1 MKLITHLMLLVII
14 RGEIMYQGKLSGIFF
29 SVLFALFYI
38 VPVSALDKVDAA
50 INSLNHQ
57 IQLVNLVNPS
67 GILTEYQTILTQG
80 TRVEQLNIIDN
91 IQIDLAQFWRSVNI
105 PIQGGIFTDDLH
117 KNAML
122 LEPVSEDYLPISNR
136 IRYLLWINKHQSW
149 KKIVLN
155 VWLEEEDTHPA
166 IPEISRRLKWLG
178 DLIDVDLDND
188 LMTPAL
194 VGAILRFQHRH
205 GLKQDGIIGPTT
217 LRWINLTPEKRAQ
230 LLANN
235 FINKT
240 SYLAIIGARFLLVN
254 IPAFEMILVDKGEIQ
269 LESRVIVGK
278 PYRQT
283 PRLSSHISNM
293 VLNPSWRVPRRLLRR
308 DLLPKVR
315 QNGAYISEHNFDVYN
330 SVGSPIVK
338 TPEEWQELAGGRFPY
353 RLEQKPGEENTLGR
367 YKFYF
372 ENKFNIYLHDTYDK
386 ALFEESNRALSSGCI
401 RVDKV
406 ESLANWLASNLV
418 KDKQTWVELQTEREK
433 TKWFA
438 FDHSLAVHLVY
449 WTAWMD
455 TKGLAQFRNDIYHQN
470 SMLNLIS
477 MKE

>member
-1 MKLITHLMLLVII
+1 
-14 RGEIMYQGKLSGIFF
+14 MYQEKLRRIIC
-29 SVLFALFYI
+29 SVLFTLFYST
-38 VPVSALDKVDAA
+38 PASALDRVDAA
-50 INSLNHQ
+50 INSLYHQ
-57 IQLVNLVNPS
+57 IQLVNLINPS
-67 GILTEYQTILTQG
+67 EVLMEYQAILAQG
-80 TRVEQLNIIDN
+80 TRDEQLKIIDN
-91 IQIDLAQFWRSVNI
+91 VQLDLAQFWRSVNI
-105 PIQGGIFTDDLH
+105 PIQGGILTDDLH
-117 KNAML
+117 QNAML
-122 LEPVSEDYLPISNR
+122 LEPISQDYLPISNR
-136 IRYLLWINKHQSW
+136 IRYLLWIHQHQNW
-149 KKIVLN
+149 KAMVLN
-155 VWLEEEDTHPA
+155 VWLEAGDEHPA
-166 IPEISRRLKWLG
+166 IPEIRQRLQWLG
-178 DLIDVDLDND
+178 DLTDVEVNNN
-188 LMTPAL
+188 LMTSAL
-194 VGAILRFQHRH
+194 VEAILRFQHRH
-205 GLKQDGIIGPTT
+205 GLKQDGIIGPAT
-217 LRWINLTPEKRAQ
+217 LRWINLTPKKRAT

-254 IPAFEMILVDKGEIQ
+254 IPAFEMILVDKGEVQ
-269 LESRVIVGK
+269 LQSRVIVGK

-293 VLNPSWRVPRRLLRR
+293 VLNPSWRVPTRLLRR

-315 QNGAYISEHNFDVYN
+315 QNGSYISEHNFDVYN
-330 SVGSPIVK
+330 SVGSQIVK

-372 ENKFNIYLHDTYDK
+372 ENKYNIYLHDTYDK

-401 RVDKV
+401 RVEKV

-418 KDKQTWVELQTEREK
+418 KDKQTWVELQTDREK
-433 TKWFA
+433 TQWFS

-455 TKGLAQFRNDIYHQN
+455 RKGLAQFRNDIYHQN
-470 SMLNLIS
+470 SMLNLVS